1 MILGRPS
8 SIGGRRRVDARGA
21 RSASIRRRV
30 GGGRGSTTTTGKAL
44 KTTARLTMSTNI
56 CVDATEST
64 TTTTAVRVSMGRAG
78 GRSDARVGGGGL
90 AVGGGRRGVRASASA
105 SAASTEAYDLDFVAK
120 PSLEERVASVG
131 IGVAVASAYVAMR
144 ASTGAAPLTPLGR
157 VVAAVL
163 GLLGAVVARACF
175 VERRYADA
183 LVSHKVAADDA
194 DSEFVRV
201 DGIDVH
207 FKRAKAT
214 VSGGECRRVVECVH
228 GFGANLTSWTVSDSM
243 AKLSRALEAD
253 VLAHDSCGFGLTE
266 RSVDVSRYTRASDA
280 RTCCAVL
287 REGDPEGTKSR
298 VLVGHSLG
306 AVSAALACALEK
318 IDHVVLVAPAIIQ
331 AGYKP
336 KTSKDAHASR
346 GRRVPM
352 VFRLAFAFF
361 AAAFSTSAWCL
372 ISLYKPFLEFLL
384 HQLVRS
390 KGFWNKGLRAAIDAS
405 KRDSM
410 PEGWIDG
417 YRKPSVVKNW
427 DSGMFRLVLAGAAAA
442 NSPREIFADAFA
454 RARATSTSAI
464 DEEDAIRALAESDA
478 RVLIVH
484 GENDVIVPA
493 SNSRKLAETLGAEL
507 KIIPACGH
515 MPQEERCDEF
525 VRVVR
530 DFIV

>member
-1 MILGRPS
+1 MTFGSIGHASTIRGRASS
-8 SIGGRRRVDARGA
+8 SIGGVGVARTVSSVRRREHRRARATVTRKVTA
-21 RSASIRRRV
+21 RSVSTNSRRRCV
-30 GGGRGSTTTTGKAL
+30 ELSTVASTTPG
-44 KTTARLTMSTNI
+44 
-56 CVDATEST
+56 
-64 TTTTAVRVSMGRAG
+64 RVSMMRGVGRR
-78 GRSDARVGGGGL
+78 RSADARV
-90 AVGGGRRGVRASASA
+90 VRAASSASP
-105 SAASTEAYDLDFVAK
+105 AYDLDFVAK
-120 PSLEERVASVG
+120 PSLEEVVASVG

-144 ASTGAAPLTPLGR
+144 ASNGATPLLTPLGR
-157 VVAAVL
+157 VVTVVL
-163 GLLGAVVARACF
+163 GVLGAWVARVAF

-201 DGIDVH
+201 DGVDVH
-207 FKRAKAT
+207 FKRVKAA
-214 VSGGECRRVVECVH
+214 VSDSGCRRVVECAH

-243 AKLSRALEAD
+243 SKLSRALEAD

-266 RSVDVSRYTRASDA
+266 RSVDVRRYTRASDA

-298 VLVGHSLG
+298 VVVGHSLG

-318 IDHVVLVAPAIIQ
+318 IDHVVLVAPAILQ

-336 KTSKDAHASR
+336 KTSSKDGSR
-346 GRRVPM
+346 GRRMPL

-442 NSPREIFADAFA
+442 NSPRQIFADAFA
-454 RARATSTSAI
+454 RARATNTSAI
-464 DEEDAIRALAESDA
+464 DEEDAIRALVESDA

-507 KIIPACGH
+507 KIIPTCGH

-525 VRVVR
+525 VSIVR

>member
-1 MILGRPS
+1 MTFGSVGHASTIHGRAS
-8 SIGGRRRVDARGA
+8 SIGGLSVARAVSSVRRREHGRARA
-21 RSASIRRRV
+21 
-30 GGGRGSTTTTGKAL
+30 TTTTGMRKA
-44 KTTARLTMSTNI
+44 TARSVSTNSRRRRRRRAELST
-56 CVDATEST
+56 VVST
-64 TTTTAVRVSMGRAG
+64 TPVRASMMRGVGRRRDA
-78 GRSDARVGGGGL
+78 DARV
-90 AVGGGRRGVRASASA
+90 VRVASSASPV
-105 SAASTEAYDLDFVAK
+105 YDLDFVAK
-120 PSLEERVASVG
+120 PSLEEGVASVG
-131 IGVAVASAYVAMR
+131 IGVVVASAYVAMR
-144 ASTGAAPLTPLGR
+144 ASAGAMPMPPLGR
-157 VVAAVL
+157 VVTVVL
-163 GLLGAVVARACF
+163 GVLGAWVARVAF

-183 LVSHKVAADDA
+183 LVSHKIAADDA

-201 DGIDVH
+201 DGVDVH
-207 FKRAKAT
+207 FKRVKAA
-214 VSGGECRRVVECVH
+214 VSGGACRRVVECAH

-243 AKLSRALEAD
+243 SKLSRALEAD

-266 RSVDVSRYTRASDA
+266 RSVDVARYTRASDA

-287 REGDPEGTKSR
+287 REGDPEGTKSK
-298 VLVGHSLG
+298 VVIGHSLG

-318 IDHVVLVAPAIIQ
+318 IDHVVLVAPAILQ
-331 AGYKP
+331 GGYKS
-336 KTSKDAHASR
+336 KTSKDGSR
-346 GRRVPM
+346 GRRMPL
-352 VFRLAFAFF
+352 VFRLAFAFL

-442 NSPREIFADAFA
+442 NSPRQIFTDAFA
-454 RARATSTSAI
+454 RARATNTSAI
-464 DEEDAIRALAESDA
+464 DEEDAIRALVESDA

-525 VRVVR
+525 VSIVR

>member
-1 MILGRPS
+1 MTFGSIGHASTIRGRAS
-8 SIGGRRRVDARGA
+8 SIGGVSITRAVSSARQREHRRARAFPSTPRSVSTNSRWCVELSTVASTTPDRASMMRGVGRRRVVRVAS
-21 RSASIRRRV
+21 SAS
-30 GGGRGSTTTTGKAL
+30 
-44 KTTARLTMSTNI
+44 
-56 CVDATEST
+56 
-64 TTTTAVRVSMGRAG
+64 
-78 GRSDARVGGGGL
+78 
-90 AVGGGRRGVRASASA
+90 SASP
-105 SAASTEAYDLDFVAK
+105 AYDLDFVAK
-120 PSLEERVASVG
+120 PSLEEGVASVG
-131 IGVAVASAYVAMR
+131 IGVAVASAYVALR
-144 ASTGAAPLTPLGR
+144 ASTGTMPLLTPLGR
-157 VVAAVL
+157 VVTVVL
-163 GLLGAVVARACF
+163 GVLGAWVARVAF

-183 LVSHKVAADDA
+183 LVSHKIAADDA

-201 DGIDVH
+201 DGVDVH
-207 FKRAKAT
+207 FKRVKAA
-214 VSGGECRRVVECVH
+214 VSDSGCRRVVECAH

-243 AKLSRALEAD
+243 SKLSRALEAD

-266 RSVDVSRYTRASDA
+266 RSVEVARYTRASDA

-287 REGDPEGTKSR
+287 REGDPEGTKSK
-298 VLVGHSLG
+298 VVVGHSLG
-306 AVSAALACALEK
+306 AVSAALTCALEK
-318 IDHVVLVAPAIIQ
+318 IDHVILVAPAILQ

-336 KTSKDAHASR
+336 KISKDGSR
-346 GRRVPM
+346 GRRMPLA
-352 VFRLAFAFF
+352 FRLAFAFF

-405 KRDSM
+405 KRGSM

-442 NSPREIFADAFA
+442 NSPRQIFADAFA
-454 RARATSTSAI
+454 RARATNTSAI
-464 DEEDAIRALAESDA
+464 DEEDAIRALVESDA

-525 VRVVR
+525 VSIVR